1 MGASRGSPHLVV
13 LGGELCSASE
23 KGVAQPGGVGVSSGV
38 GMSIGNCW
46 VTAVAQAQTLTT
58 TAAMEEWTIHAVTST
73 AQCSRRVRTV
83 EASRRAALRVF
94 NPKQEA
100 ACSCNV
106 STSTIVPCCSCVAA
120 EGESIRGPHDD
131 QRRPLPAASPNEQK
145 KPLQSRAPDY
155 RSADGTTRCCR
166 RPCSTCTAG
175 GSVCLAAWCP

>member
-13 LGGELCSASE
+13 LGGEFCSTCE
-23 KGVAQPGGVGVSSGV
+23 QGGAQPGGVGESGV
-38 GMSIGNCW
+38 GFSIGMGMI
-46 VTAVAQAQTLTT
+46 AVAQGQTRITT
-58 TAAMEEWTIHAVTST
+58 TALEEWTIPAVMST
-73 AQCSRRVRTV
+73 TQCHRRFHTV

-100 ACSCNV
+100 ACSCND
-106 STSTIVPCCSCVAA
+106 STRTIVPCCSCVAA

-155 RSADGTTRCCR
+155 RSADGTTRCCG

-175 GSVCLAAWCP
+175 GSVCQAAWCP

>member
-1 MGASRGSPHLVV
+1 MCVCKYGARISRLKRAGEGGEGGAASRGSPHLVV
-13 LGGELCSASE
+13 LGGECCSASE
-23 KGVAQPGGVGVSSGV
+23 EGVAQPGGVGVSGD
-38 GMSIGNCW
+38 GLSIGLCW

-73 AQCSRRVRTV
+73 TQCRRRVHTV

-106 STSTIVPCCSCVAA
+106 TTSTIVPCCSCVAA

-131 QRRPLPAASPNEQK
+131 QRRPLP
-145 KPLQSRAPDY
+145 
-155 RSADGTTRCCR
+155 
-166 RPCSTCTAG
+166 CSVTK
-175 GSVCLAAWCP
+175 